1 MHCSWHILDAQQLLV
16 LIIIKGETL
25 KCPMY
30 QLILVKNELESH
42 ILYVTIPKV
51 RHHGIVY
58 TLIESHS
65 PTLVTESTW
74 SPFGSIPGTGTNFV
88 SK

>member
-1 MHCSWHILDAQQLLV
+1 MHCSWQILDAQQLSV

-25 KCPMY
+25 KYPMY

-42 ILYVTIPKV
+42 ILYMTIPKV
-51 RHHGIVY
+51 RHPRHSLH
-58 TLIESHS
+58 LIESHS
-65 PTLVTESTW
+65 PTPATESTW
-74 SPFGSIPGTGTNFV
+74 SSFGSIPGTDTNFV